1 MNHPPDRPEP
11 AAADPAPATDR
22 APAADRAPSA
32 APAASGASGSI
43 GTANPQLYE
52 QIFYAA
58 TDALVV
64 VDRHGVIR
72 LANQQSERLFGYPAS
87 ELVGRPIEELIP
99 QRFREGHRRH
109 RSLYAERPKSRP
121 MGMNLALWAQH
132 ADGREFPVEISLS
145 PFRLD
150 RATMVCA
157 NIRDVSE
164 VARVQDL
171 LARARQSN
179 AVADFGRLA
188 LASKDIGLIQ
198 REACDLVARLLH
210 VDGALVAQCTGAEPP
225 LAPGASHGLGE
236 AALAAAIGKL
246 TDCCRQDATPFV
258 QPLIIDDLGQAGDGA
273 AGVAP
278 RSALVAPIPGDERT
292 LGLLM
297 AGAQRTRNFTR
308 DDANFLQALANTIGA
323 AMQRSR
329 TEEQLF
335 QSQRLE
341 ALGQLTGGVAHDFNN
356 LLTVVSGNLQML
368 EERVAADALSANLVK
383 AALRATGR
391 GADLTRKLLAFARR
405 QTLRP
410 RAIDARQLLASLADI
425 LARTLGANIDVHS
438 VVDDGLPPMRAD
450 PGMLDTALLNLAVNA
465 RDAMPNG
472 GTLVFSARLAD
483 VDAGFAARADG
494 LTPGRYL
501 LISVADSGTGM
512 GDEVLTRA
520 FEPFFTTKENGKG
533 SGLGLSLVYGFA
545 KQSGGHVQATSAPG
559 IGTTVNLYLPVDPGE
574 ALPRARFE
582 ADASPRGGSETI
594 LVVED
599 DEEVRG
605 IATAFLRK
613 LGYRVLEATH
623 AQGALALLDREPGID
638 LLFSDVVLRG
648 SVSGPAL
655 AREALARRPHLRVAF
670 ASGYAHIALPWR
682 AELGRSVELLAKP
695 YRIDQLAR
703 TLRRALDAAPDAAR
717 GANETDQA
725 PRQQRPSKKD

>member
-11 AAADPAPATDR
+11 AAADPAR
-22 APAADRAPSA
+22 AKDHAPSA
-32 APAASGASGSI
+32 DPTPPDGSAPIGAAH
-43 GTANPQLYE
+43 PRLYE

-64 VDRHGVIR
+64 VDRDGVIR
-72 LANQQSERLFGYPAS
+72 LANRQSERLFGHAAS

-109 RSLYAERPKSRP
+109 RSLYAERPESRP

-150 RATMVCA
+150 GATMVCA

-210 VDGALVAQCTGAEPP
+210 VDYALVAQCGGAEPL
-225 LAPGASHGLGE
+225 LAPGASHGLGD
-236 AALAAAIGKL
+236 AALAAAVARL
-246 TDCCRQDATPFV
+246 ADCCRQDAAPLV
-258 QPLIIDDLGQAGDGA
+258 QPMIIDDLGQAAPRA
-273 AGVAP
+273 ADDETEAAP

-297 AGAQRTRNFTR
+297 AGAQRTRSFTR

-323 AMQRSR
+323 AMQRSH

-438 VVDDGLPPMRAD
+438 VVDDGLPPIKAD

-494 LTPGRYL
+494 LAPGRYL
-501 LISVADSGTGM
+501 LVSVADSGAGM
-512 GDEVLTRA
+512 SDEVLARA
-520 FEPFFTTKENGKG
+520 FEPFFTTKEHGKG

-559 IGTTVNLYLPVDPGE
+559 IGTTVNLYLPVDRGD
-574 ALPRARFE
+574 ALPRADFE
-582 ADASPRGGSETI
+582 ADVPCHGGSETI

-599 DEEVRG
+599 DEEVRE

-613 LGYRVLEATH
+613 LGYRVLEATD
-623 AQGALALLDREPGID
+623 AQGALALLDREPGVD

-648 SVSGPAL
+648 GISGPAL
-655 AREALARRPHLRVAF
+655 AREALARRPKLRVAF
-670 ASGYAHIALPWR
+670 ASGYARSALPWR
-682 AELGRSVELLAKP
+682 AELGRGVELLSKP

-703 TLRRALDAAPDAAR
+703 TLRRALDRAPGERHRVDEADR
-717 GANETDQA
+717 R
-725 PRQQRPSKKD
+725 PREGRPPEEA

>member
-1 MNHPPDRPEP
+1 MNRPPRRRGPENADSAP
-11 AAADPAPATDR
+11 ADAAAPG
-22 APAADRAPSA
+22 ADDA
-32 APAASGASGSI
+32 APALAGEAH
-43 GTANPQLYE
+43 PQLYE
-52 QIFYAA
+52 QIFH
-58 TDALVV
+58 TSSDALLV
-64 VDRHGVIR
+64 VDHHGLIR
-72 LANQQSERLFGYPAS
+72 LANRQSEYLFGYRAS
-87 ELVGRPIEELIP
+87 ELAGRPIEDLIP

-109 RSLYAERPKSRP
+109 RGLYARQPESRP

-132 ADGREFPVEISLS
+132 ADGREFPVEIGLS
-145 PFRLD
+145 PFRFGG
-150 RATMVCA
+150 ATMICA

-198 REACDLVARLLH
+198 REACDLVVRLLQ
-210 VDGALVAQCTGAEPP
+210 VDHALVAQCTGGEPL
-225 LAPGASHGLGE
+225 LAPGVSHGMGD
-236 AALAAAIGKL
+236 AALAATVSRLAE
-246 TDCCRQDATPFV
+246 CCRQDATPLV
-258 QPLIIDDLGQAGDGA
+258 QPLMIDDLRQPASA
-273 AGVAP
+273 AVQDAADPGP
-278 RSALVAPIPGDERT
+278 RSALVAPIPGEERT

-297 AGAQRTRNFTR
+297 AGTRHARSFTR

-356 LLTVVSGNLQML
+356 LLTVISGNLQML
-368 EERVAADALSANLVK
+368 EERVASDALSANLTK

-410 RAIDARQLLASLADI
+410 RAIDAQQLLASLADI
-425 LARTLGANIDVHS
+425 LARTLGANIEVHS
-438 VVDDGLPPMRAD
+438 VVEDGLPPLEAD

-465 RDAMPNG
+465 RDAMPQG

-494 LTPGRYL
+494 LAPGRYL

-512 GDEVLTRA
+512 SEEVLARA
-520 FEPFFTTKENGKG
+520 FEPFFTTKAHGKG

-545 KQSGGHVQATSAPG
+545 KQSGGHVQATSTPG
-559 IGTTVNLYLPVDPGE
+559 IGTTVNLYLPVDRGGAP
-574 ALPRARFE
+574 PHSDFE
-582 ADASPRGGSETI
+582 ADPACRGGSETI

-599 DEEVRG
+599 DEEVRE

-613 LGYRVLEATH
+613 LGYRVLEAGD
-623 AQGALALLDREPGID
+623 AQRALALLEREPGID

-648 SVSGPAL
+648 GMGGPAL
-655 AREALARRPHLRVAF
+655 AREALALHPQLRVAF
-670 ASGYAHIALPWR
+670 ASGYARSALPWR
-682 AELGRSVELLAKP
+682 AELGESVELLSKP

-703 TLRRALDAAPDAAR
+703 TVRRALDDAPGPARSGAAER
-717 GANETDQA
+717 R
-725 PRQQRPSKKD
+725 PREDRPAVDD

>member
-1 MNHPPDRPEP
+1 MSHAPERPEP
-11 AAADPAPATDR
+11 AATATAPAGAPAPID
-22 APAADRAPSA
+22 
-32 APAASGASGSI
+32 
-43 GTANPQLYE
+43 TAHPGLYE

-64 VDRHGVIR
+64 VDGDGEIR
-72 LANQQSERLFGYPAS
+72 LANRQSECLFGYPAN
-87 ELVGRPIEELIP
+87 ELAGRPIEDLIP
-99 QRFREGHRRH
+99 QRFRAGHRRH
-109 RSLYAERPKSRP
+109 RGLYAGQPESRP

-150 RATMVCA
+150 NVTMVCA

-188 LASKDIGLIQ
+188 LGSKDIGLIQ

-210 VDGALVAQCTGAEPP
+210 ADCALVAHCTDTGPQ
-225 LAPGASHGLGE
+225 LAPGASCGLDDTTLS
-236 AALAAAIGKL
+236 AAVARLA
-246 TDCCRQDATPFV
+246 DCCGRDPEPLV
-258 QPLIIDDLGQAGDGA
+258 QPLIIDDLDQAA
-273 AGVAP
+273 AHGTSATSDAGL
-278 RSALVAPIPGDERT
+278 RSALVAPIPGDEGT

-297 AGAQRTRNFTR
+297 AGTQRARSFTR

-323 AMQRSR
+323 AMQRSH

-356 LLTVVSGNLQML
+356 LLTVISGNLQML
-368 EERVAADALSANLVK
+368 GERVAADALSANLVK

-391 GADLTRKLLAFARR
+391 GADLTRKLLAFARK

-410 RAIDARQLLASLADI
+410 RAIDTRQLLSSLADI
-425 LARTLGANIDVHS
+425 LTRTLGSNIDVHS
-438 VVDDGLPPMRAD
+438 VVEDDLPPLEAD

-465 RDAMPNG
+465 RDAMPQG
-472 GTLVFSARLAD
+472 GTLVFSARRVD

-494 LTPGRYL
+494 FAPGRYV
-501 LISVADSGTGM
+501 LISVADSGAGM
-512 GDEVLTRA
+512 SEGVLARA
-520 FEPFFTTKENGKG
+520 FEPFFTTKEHGKG

-559 IGTTVNLYLPVDPGE
+559 IGTTINLYLPVGPDE
-574 ALPRARFE
+574 ALTHADLE
-582 ADASPRGGSETI
+582 ADPSCRGGSETI
-594 LVVED
+594 LVLED
-599 DEEVRG
+599 DEEVRE

-613 LGYRVLEATH
+613 LGYQVLEATG
-623 AQGALALLDREPGID
+623 AQGALALLGREPGVD

-648 SVSGPAL
+648 GTSGPAL
-655 AREALARRPHLRVAF
+655 AREALARYPHLRVAF
-670 ASGYAHIALPWR
+670 ASGYPRSALPWHS
-682 AELGRSVELLAKP
+682 ELGDGVELLSKP

-703 TLRRALDAAPDAAR
+703 SVRRTLDAAQR
-717 GANETDQA
+717 ENETD
-725 PRQQRPSKKD
+725 RPGRR

>member
-1 MNHPPDRPEP
+1 MSRLPERPEP
-11 AAADPAPATDR
+11 AAADPTPADGSAPI
-22 APAADRAPSA
+22 
-32 APAASGASGSI
+32 GA
-43 GTANPQLYE
+43 ANPRLYE
-52 QIFYAA
+52 QIFYNA
-58 TDALVV
+58 TDAMIV
-64 VDRHGVIR
+64 VDRDGVIR
-72 LANQQSERLFGYPAS
+72 LANRRSEHLFGFPAS
-87 ELVGRPIEELIP
+87 ELAGRPIEALIP

-109 RSLYAERPKSRP
+109 RGLYAERPDSRP
-121 MGMNLALWAQH
+121 MGMNLALWAQR

-150 RATMVCA
+150 GATMVCA

-198 REACDLVARLLH
+198 REACNLVTRLLE
-210 VDGALVAQCTGAEPP
+210 VDYALVAQCADVDPP
-225 LAPGASHGLGE
+225 LAPGASHGLGD
-236 AALAAAIGKL
+236 AALAATVARL
-246 TDCCRQDATPFV
+246 AAYCRQHGETLV
-258 QPLIIDDLGQAGDGA
+258 QPLVIDDLDQEAPQDADDAAQGASSAGA
-273 AGVAP
+273 AGAEAEAVP
-278 RSALVAPIPGDERT
+278 RSALVAPIPGDDRT

-297 AGAQRTRNFTR
+297 AGAQRTRSFTR

-425 LARTLGANIDVHS
+425 LARTLGANIEVHS
-438 VVDDGLPPMRAD
+438 VVEDGLPALEAD

-494 LTPGRYL
+494 LAPGRYL
-501 LISVADSGTGM
+501 LVSVADSGAGM
-512 GDEVLTRA
+512 SDEVLARA

-574 ALPRARFE
+574 ALPRTDFE
-582 ADASPRGGSETI
+582 ADVPCRGGSETI

-599 DEEVRG
+599 DEEVRE

-613 LGYRVLEATH
+613 LGYRVLEATG

-648 SVSGPAL
+648 GSSGPAL
-655 AREALARRPHLRVAF
+655 AREALARRPKLRVAF
-670 ASGYAHIALPWR
+670 ASGYPRSALPWR
-682 AELGRSVELLAKP
+682 AELGRGVELLAKP

-703 TLRRALDAAPDAAR
+703 MLRRVLD
-717 GANETDQA
+717 GGNGA
-725 PRQQRPSKKD
+725 PRGDDEADRRPAQGHPTEQG

>member
-11 AAADPAPATDR
+11 AAADPASAKDH
-22 APAADRAPSA
+22 APSA
-32 APAASGASGSI
+32 DPTPPDGSAPIGAAH
-43 GTANPQLYE
+43 PRLYE

-64 VDRHGVIR
+64 VDRDGLIR
-72 LANQQSERLFGYPAS
+72 LANRQSERLFGHAAS

-109 RSLYAERPKSRP
+109 RSLYAERPESRP

-150 RATMVCA
+150 GATMVCA

-210 VDGALVAQCTGAEPP
+210 VDYALVAQCGGAEPL
-225 LAPGASHGLGE
+225 LAPGASHGLGD
-236 AALAAAIGKL
+236 AALAAAVARL
-246 TDCCRQDATPFV
+246 ADCCRQDAAPLV
-258 QPLIIDDLGQAGDGA
+258 QPMIIDDLGQAAPRA
-273 AGVAP
+273 ADDETEAAP

-297 AGAQRTRNFTR
+297 AGAQRTRSFTR

-323 AMQRSR
+323 AMQRSH

-438 VVDDGLPPMRAD
+438 VVDDGLPPIKAD

-494 LTPGRYL
+494 LAPGRYL
-501 LISVADSGTGM
+501 LVSVADSGAGM
-512 GDEVLTRA
+512 SDEVLARA
-520 FEPFFTTKENGKG
+520 FEPFFTTKEHGKG

-559 IGTTVNLYLPVDPGE
+559 IGTTVNLYLPVDRGD
-574 ALPRARFE
+574 ALPRADFE
-582 ADASPRGGSETI
+582 ADVPCHGGSETI

-599 DEEVRG
+599 DEEVRE

-613 LGYRVLEATH
+613 LGYRVLEATD
-623 AQGALALLDREPGID
+623 AQGALALLDREPGVD

-648 SVSGPAL
+648 GISGPAL
-655 AREALARRPHLRVAF
+655 AREALARRPKLRVAF
-670 ASGYAHIALPWR
+670 ASGYARSALPWR
-682 AELGRSVELLAKP
+682 AELGRGVELLSKP

-703 TLRRALDAAPDAAR
+703 TLRRALDRAPGERHRVDEADR
-717 GANETDQA
+717 R
-725 PRQQRPSKKD
+725 PREGRPPEEA

>member
-11 AAADPAPATDR
+11 AAADPASAKDH
-22 APAADRAPSA
+22 APSA
-32 APAASGASGSI
+32 DPTPPDGSAPIGAAH
-43 GTANPQLYE
+43 PRLYE

-64 VDRHGVIR
+64 VDRDGLIR
-72 LANQQSERLFGYPAS
+72 LANRQSERLFGHAAS
-87 ELVGRPIEELIP
+87 ELMGRPIEELIP

-109 RSLYAERPKSRP
+109 RSLYAERPESRP

-150 RATMVCA
+150 GATMVCA

-210 VDGALVAQCTGAEPP
+210 VDYALVAQCGGAEPL
-225 LAPGASHGLGE
+225 LAPGASHGLGD
-236 AALAAAIGKL
+236 AALAAAVARL
-246 TDCCRQDATPFV
+246 ADCCRQDAAPLV
-258 QPLIIDDLGQAGDGA
+258 QPMIIDDLGQAAPRA
-273 AGVAP
+273 ADDETEAAP

-297 AGAQRTRNFTR
+297 AGAQRTRSFTR

-323 AMQRSR
+323 AMQRSH

-438 VVDDGLPPMRAD
+438 VVDDGLPPIKAD

-494 LTPGRYL
+494 LAPGRYL
-501 LISVADSGTGM
+501 LVSVADSGAGM
-512 GDEVLTRA
+512 SDEVLARA
-520 FEPFFTTKENGKG
+520 FEPFFTTKEHGKG

-559 IGTTVNLYLPVDPGE
+559 IGTTVNLYLPVDRGD
-574 ALPRARFE
+574 ALPRADFE
-582 ADASPRGGSETI
+582 ADVPCHGGSETI

-599 DEEVRG
+599 DEEVRE

-613 LGYRVLEATH
+613 LGYRVLEATD
-623 AQGALALLDREPGID
+623 AQGALALLDREPGVD

-648 SVSGPAL
+648 GISGPAL
-655 AREALARRPHLRVAF
+655 AREALARRPKLRVAF
-670 ASGYAHIALPWR
+670 ASGYARSALPWR
-682 AELGRSVELLAKP
+682 AELGRGVELLSKP

-703 TLRRALDAAPDAAR
+703 TLRRALDRAPGERHRVDEADR
-717 GANETDQA
+717 R
-725 PRQQRPSKKD
+725 PREGRPPEEA